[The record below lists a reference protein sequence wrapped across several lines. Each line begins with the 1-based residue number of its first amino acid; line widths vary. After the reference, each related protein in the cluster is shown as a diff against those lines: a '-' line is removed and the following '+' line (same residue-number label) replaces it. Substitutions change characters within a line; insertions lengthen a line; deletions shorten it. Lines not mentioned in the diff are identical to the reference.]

1 MLRKFYLY
9 AVSFILLLS
18 LFPPLH
24 SKAEASSDIP
34 GFSPKLKMLEII
46 DRGGS
51 KLAPILGED
60 LNKFEHK
67 VMTMKKFVALREELD
82 GQYDIIAIMEGA
94 YSSAG
99 ITNKIHNTEN
109 VQNDITNLKADEII
123 RNYID
128 KGLPVILDRKTINAD
143 TSRILKEKFTN
154 LDKSDR
160 ENIIYYNSSGNDKDQ
175 ELISHLRNY
184 LRKNEP
190 ARPRFELAAK
200 PDAARSYGPGDTL
213 SFRMG
218 ILKPADVSAKDLKV
232 QLYVDSDFNDRYD
245 PDEMVAE
252 KAVNA
257 GDVLINYKLPKGYSG
272 LRYWKLQL
280 VDNSANLKEY
290 QKGRFLYKDQLVELN
305 VLQVMKDTNT
315 SSSLKLPANMQ
326 QSKLSRAGEYKIN
339 IDSTD
344 MSTFNKGAGSLP
356 AASKKYSHES
366 INGTYDMVIF
376 GFADVY
382 NSTSINLNAVQSL
395 KKYIASGQSV
405 MFTHDTIYSTNNN
418 WVNYFTKDTGQM
430 APRTDLG
437 YGAPH
442 RSTQTSRVNEG
453 LMTNYP
459 FDLDSNV
466 RIASTHNQYYTL
478 DLEDPEVIP
487 WYNIISEANDSDK
500 RDVND
505 SWNHY
510 YTYSKGNITYSGTGH
525 TNTGFPDEEQQ
536 LFVNTMF
543 RAFLGSNH
551 APQVTV
557 FTPADNSVIP
567 SNQNI
572 ELSYAVQDFDMKDK
586 KIHTKV
592 YLNDKLINSREG
604 VPNGTT
610 LTESIQHGMP
620 EGGKAVLKISASD
633 ESGAITEKIL
643 NLKVEKVQTNLEVSR
658 TAAPAGVIK
667 ALDEIVIT
675 YRINPKDISGEIAAA
690 IKGDELTISPPAFQE
705 KFPAGIDVLSDGDKT
720 GAADKGITYKKVL
733 PKIVYKRDGNKFKA
747 DPVDFTIK
755 IKPLVKE
762 SFILN
767 ESAISFTDLTNKKVT
782 ASFNALTIVSDIP
795 LKGLEFPESFVL
807 NKGNIKKFSLD
818 LKMIPENAGIKEVD
832 WKEDSGGRI
841 LKILDAKEG
850 TAEALSEGS
859 TYVRVRVTDVFGGV
873 KEARALV
880 TVRIPVEFD
889 VKDITLFAGETK
901 PLPITFQPAEAKNSL
916 EISLNENQK
925 TVSVSKEDFNLKG
938 LEPGE
943 TIMTVSGINSE
954 GVKITKDLKVTVLEV
969 EVTAIKAAPSVINMN
984 KHATAVIT
992 VSVLP
997 ENATNKKLEWTVKD
1011 PTIVR
1016 LLGDGKIEGVGTG
1029 TTKVIIST
1037 PDGRVKAEVVVNVGQ
1052 PLDGISLNP
1061 ASIELEK
1068 GMTANARD
1076 FLGYFPK
1083 DATNVDMESIRY
1095 SSSKPYYVV
1104 VHSDGN
1110 ILGNRIGSAI
1120 VTVSVKDD
1128 KGREFTETLTV
1139 KVIEK
1144 KIDGQGDSLY

>member
-9 AVSFILLLS
+9 VVSFILLLS

-24 SKAEASSDIP
+24 LKVEASSDIP
-34 GFSPKLKMLEII
+34 AFSPKLKILEII
-46 DRGGS
+46 DRGSS

-82 GQYDIIAIMEGA
+82 GQYDIIAVMEGD

-99 ITNKIHNTEN
+99 VLNKTHNTEP
-109 VQNDITNLKADEII
+109 VQNDITNLKANEII

-154 LDKSDR
+154 LDSSDR
-160 ENIIYYNSSGNDKDQ
+160 ENIIYYNSSGSDKDQ

-184 LRKNEP
+184 LQKNEP
-190 ARPRFELAAK
+190 ARPRFELEAK
-200 PDAARSYGPGDTL
+200 PDASKYYSPGDTL
-213 SFRMG
+213 SFRLG
-218 ILKPADVSAKDLKV
+218 ILKPADVSTKDMKV
-232 QLYVDSDFNDRYD
+232 QLYVDSDFNDRYE

-257 GDVLINYKLPKGYSG
+257 QDVLINYKLPKGYSG

-280 VDNSANLKEY
+280 VDNSANLMEY
-290 QKGRFLYKDQLVELN
+290 QKGRFLFKDQLVELN

-315 SSSLKLPANMQ
+315 SSSLKIPSNMQ

-339 IDSTD
+339 IDATD

-418 WVNYFTKDTGQM
+418 WVNYFTEDTGQM

-487 WYNIISEANDSDK
+487 WYNIISEASDSDK

-557 FTPADNSVIP
+557 FTPADNSIVP

-572 ELSYAVQDFDMKDK
+572 ELSYAVQDFDLKDK
-586 KIHTKV
+586 KINTKV
-592 YLNDKLINSREG
+592 YLNDKLIKSREG

-620 EGGKAVLKISASD
+620 EGGKAVLKISAAD

-658 TAAPAGVIK
+658 TAAPSGVIK
-667 ALDEIVIT
+667 ALDEVVIT
-675 YRINPKDISGEIAAA
+675 HHINPKDITGEIAAA
-690 IKGDELTISPPAFQE
+690 IKEDELTISPPAFQE
-705 KFPAGIDVLSDGDKT
+705 KFPAGIDVLSDGDQT
-720 GAADKGITYKKVL
+720 GTADKGITYKKNL
-733 PKIVYKRDGNKFKA
+733 PKVVYKRDGDKFKA
-747 DPVDFTIK
+747 DPIEFTIV
-755 IKPLVKE
+755 IKPLVKNRY
-762 SFILN
+762 ILN
-767 ESAISFTDLTNKKVT
+767 ESSISYTDLTNKKVS
-782 ASFNALTIVSDIP
+782 AAFNPLTIVSDIP
-795 LKGLEFPESFVL
+795 LKDLKFPGSFGL
-807 NKGNIKKFSLD
+807 NKGNTKNFKLD
-818 LKMIPENAGIKEVD
+818 LEVLPENAGIKEMV
-832 WKEDSGGRI
+832 WSEESGGRI
-841 LKILDAKEG
+841 LKIDPKEG

-880 TVRIPVEFD
+880 TVRTPVEFE

-901 PLPITFQPAEAKNSL
+901 PLPITFQPAEARNSL
-916 EISLNENQK
+916 EILLDENQK
-925 TVSVSKEDFNLKG
+925 TVSVSKEDFTLRG

-943 TIMTVSGINSE
+943 TIMTVSGTNAD
-954 GVKITKDLKVTVLEV
+954 GVKITKDLKVTVMEI
-969 EVTAIKAAPSVINMN
+969 EVTAIYANPSVINMY

-997 ENATNKKLEWTVKD
+997 ENATNKKLEWSVKD
-1011 PTIVR
+1011 PTIAELR
-1016 LLGDGKIEGVGTG
+1016 GDGKIEGVGTG
-1029 TTKVIIST
+1029 STKVIIST
-1037 PDGRVKAEVVVNVGQ
+1037 PDGKVKAEVVVNVGQ
-1052 PLDGISLNP
+1052 PLEGISLNP

-1068 GMTANARD
+1068 GMTANAGD
-1076 FLGYFPK
+1076 LLGFFPK
-1083 DATNVDMESIRY
+1083 DASNVDMGSIRY
-1095 SSSKPYYVV
+1095 SSSKPYYVA

-1110 ILGNRIGSAI
+1110 ILGNRIGSSV

-1144 KIDGQGDSLY
+1144 KVDGQGDSLY